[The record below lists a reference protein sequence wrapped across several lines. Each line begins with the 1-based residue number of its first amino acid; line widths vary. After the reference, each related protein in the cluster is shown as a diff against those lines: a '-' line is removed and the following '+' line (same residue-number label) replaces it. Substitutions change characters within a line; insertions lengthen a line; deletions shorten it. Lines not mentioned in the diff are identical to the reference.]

1 MRGDDLHHR
10 GTENTEIERSG
21 DVGLRGQETE
31 LALGQITEQII
42 GDDPMTSLRCDALH
56 HSVSPLCPR

>member
-42 GDDPMTSLRCDALH
+42 GAAIEVHKVLGP
-56 HSVSPLCPR
+56 VS